1 MEKLQQFGERLLIGI
16 EEISQHVF
24 SASLLFVA
32 RMFLYVLGQQVVC
45 LLEKRK
51 FTKKFVVS
59 MME

>member
-16 EEISQHVF
+16 QEISQTVF
-24 SASLLFVA
+24 PASLLFVA

-45 LLEKRK
+45 RLNKRM

-59 MME
+59 MKE